1 MKLLLSCVIL
11 GLKRKVIKDLEVC
24 TRIGFEKFVLH
35 PLLGP
40 LLSGDCLNPELVKRR
55 NVREL
60 AGVGVWRGIEV
71 PV

>member
-1 MKLLLSCVIL
+1 MW
-11 GLKRKVIKDLEVC
+11 

-60 AGVGVWRGIEV
+60 AGLGVWRGTEV